1 MIIRQSGMFLQA
13 FVLSLPAVM
22 TVHAETCK
30 TIQFQ
35 QGTNSTTIAGIAP
48 PDSVICY
55 TITTAI
61 GQTVDLAV
69 SGSNMVFS
77 VEGLID
83 AQQKF
88 QFTAEQKSYR
98 INVGQLMR
106 AVAEKPY
113 TLAIF
118 IE

>member
-1 MIIRQSGMFLQA
+1 MIIRQSRMFLQA
-13 FVLSLPAVM
+13 FALSLPVVM
-22 TVHAETCK
+22 TVSAETCE

-35 QGTNSTTIAGIAP
+35 QGTNSTTVTGVAP
-48 PDSVICY
+48 PDSIICY

-69 SGSNMVFS
+69 SGTNMVFS

-88 QFTAEQKSYR
+88 QFTAEQKTYR

-106 AVAEKPY
+106 AVAEEPY
-113 TLAIF
+113 TLAASIK
-118 IE
+118 